1 MSTNVDRLVQDF
13 YVKADNSKQLLQRML
28 ETISA
33 GKAPEKGSVDELYA
47 SIHVLCE
54 KYDMVRQF
62 ASEKQ
67 MVSACWQRLPEN

>member
-1 MSTNVDRLVQDF
+1 
-13 YVKADNSKQLLQRML
+13 ML

-62 ASEKQ
+62 ASEYAAEDE
-67 MVSACWQRLPEN
+67 MPPEGSPVNDYKEAVANSVLAMRRKL